1 MGQGWPNVVM
11 VTFKYEAAA
20 GVPNDEK
27 RFFTTTEFPE
37 MAPAYKN
44 YHAPNDFAIFPKNC
58 SGSKIP
64 ETA

>member
-27 RFFTTTEFPE
+27 RFFTTTGFPE
-37 MAPAYKN
+37 MALPIN
-44 YHAPNDFAIFPKNC
+44 YHAPNDFALFPKNC
-58 SGSKIP
+58 SGSKSS

>member
-27 RFFTTTEFPE
+27 RFFTTTGFPE
-37 MAPAYKN
+37 MAPAYKL
-44 YHAPNDFAIFPKNC
+44 PCSQRFRPFPEELFRK
-58 SGSKIP
+58 
-64 ETA
+64 